1 MYGPEAAGWRVFRFA
16 ARILRDRSGN
26 SWGSALAHRSPRVS
40 GNCSPFVH
48 CNGNLCIAQSNKG
61 RHDARKNPASAGLQG
76 NETLLYAAYELNRS
90 WFNAASTWAS
100 IGAQMLNRFEMPMG
114 MSGLTPVMSSALEV
128 FAHASAAYGKPAFD
142 IETVPVDGIDQPV
155 TEAIVVHR
163 PWGNLLRFTHPGLPA
178 NAPRLL
184 IVAPMSGHY
193 ATLLRGTVAR
203 MLEGCEVYVTDW
215 ADAKMVPLSEGS
227 FDLDDYID
235 YVIGFLEHIG
245 PGAHM
250 LAVCQPSVPA
260 FAAAA
265 IMNGD
270 KHPCRPLTLTM
281 MGGPIDTREAPT
293 TVNDLAMQRPIEW
306 FKHTVI
312 ATVPLQYPGAGRQV
326 YPGFMQLAG
335 FMSMNLGNH
344 MLSHYHMFKHMVE
357 GDGESAEATKTFY
370 DEYRAVCD
378 LNADFY
384 LQTVEEV
391 FQKHALANGTFVHRG
406 KRIDLGAITD
416 TALLAVEGERDDI
429 SGVGQTKAALHLATG
444 LAEKKKK
451 YLLAP
456 EVGHYGIF
464 NGSKWR
470 ERIAPVLEDWI
481 ARHDRAKLK
490 VVA

>member
-1 MYGPEAAGWRVFRFA
+1 M
-16 ARILRDRSGN
+16 
-26 SWGSALAHRSPRVS
+26 
-40 GNCSPFVH
+40 
-48 CNGNLCIAQSNKG
+48 
-61 RHDARKNPASAGLQG
+61 
-76 NETLLYAAYELNRS
+76 LYTAYELQRS
-90 WFNAASTWAS
+90 WMNAASTWAS
-100 IGAQMLNRFEMPMG
+100 VGAQMLNNPALPFG
-114 MSGLTPVMSSALEV
+114 YTGLAPVMASALEV

-142 IETVPVDGIDQPV
+142 IETVEVDGTVYPV

-163 PWGNLLRFTHPGLPA
+163 PWGNLLRFTHPGLPE

-184 IVAPMSGHY
+184 IVAPMSGHF

-203 MLEGCEVYVTDW
+203 MIERCEVFITDW
-215 ADAKMVPLSEGS
+215 ADAKMVPLKEGE

-235 YVIGFLEHIG
+235 YVIGFIEHVG

-260 FAAAA
+260 LAATA
-265 IMNGD
+265 ILNEAN
-270 KHPCRPLTLTM
+270 HPCRPASLTM

-306 FKHTVI
+306 FRHTVI
-312 ATVPLQYPGAGRQV
+312 GTVPLQYPGAGRQV

-344 MLSHYHMFKHMVE
+344 MLSHYHMFKHLVD
-357 GDGESAEATKTFY
+357 GDGESADATKTFY

-378 LNADFY
+378 LNAAYY

-391 FQKHALANGTFVHRG
+391 FQKHSLPNGTFVHRG
-406 KRIDLGAITD
+406 KTVDLGKIRD

-429 SGVGQTKAALHLATG
+429 SGIGQTRAALHLSTG
-444 LAEKKKK
+444 LAAAKKK
-451 YLLAP
+451 YHLAP

-470 ERIAPVLEDWI
+470 EQIAPVLEEWI
-481 ARHDRAKLK
+481 ARHDRPALK